1 MVITFNFKSFLI
13 YNMENPNGEPEEI
26 FLKDLEKEYY
36 RLQFIVDKENENI
49 KKEMEISIQA
59 GELVGKIYNE
69 TNLKLAKK

>member
-1 MVITFNFKSFLI
+1 
-13 YNMENPNGEPEEI
+13 MENLNGEPEEI

-36 RLQFIVDKENENI
+36 RLQFIVDKGNENI

-69 TNLKLAKK
+69 TNLKLAKKQDHLEQNKN